1 MIIRAMGLG
10 FVLWLASMIL
20 FRFAGDM
27 FFKPGNELP
36 VFIATPIIAGILTF
50 LCLKLLKEAPGDEAE
65 AAIGLA
71 IPGILLDAVVVH
83 EFDIA
88 LSNVSASMETPF
100 ASLMLLAYG
109 AVLFVGLSMT
119 KLAPQDERI

>member
-20 FRFAGDM
+20 FRFAGHM
-27 FFKPGNELP
+27 FFEPGKELLP
-36 VFIATPIIAGILTF
+36 FVAAPAIAAILTF
-50 LCLKLLKEAPGDEAE
+50 VCLKLLKEAPGDEAE

-88 LSNVSASMETPF
+88 LPNVSPSMETPF

-119 KLAPQDERI
+119 KLAPQDERV